1 MSIHPSSFILHPS
14 VWAIVPVKRLWQ
26 AKQRLAAVLAPAE
39 RAGLM
44 RQMAQHTL
52 AVLQETPDV
61 DRTVVISSDAD
72 VLSLAQRMGALTL
85 DEGEAVGLNTAVT
98 RATDFAA
105 AQGAESILI
114 LPADL
119 PFLCPA
125 DVQEM
130 LPWNGGLTIC
140 GDRSH
145 SGTNALLLP
154 LPTSFCF
161 CYGRDSYRQHL
172 QEAARLGMI
181 AHTVFIPGI
190 QFDLDTEQDW
200 QNYLIMNHEQVTVRN
215 EKQLTFPL

>member
-14 VWAIVPVKRLWQ
+14 IWAVVPVKRLWQ
-26 AKQRLAAVLAPAE
+26 AKQRLPDVLAPAE

-44 RQMAQHTL
+44 RQMARRTL
-52 AVLQETPDV
+52 AVLQESPDI
-61 DRTVVISSDAD
+61 DQTVVISSDAD
-72 VLSLAQRMGALTL
+72 VLALAQRMGALAL
-85 DEGEAVGLNTAVT
+85 DEGEVMGLNTAVT
-98 RATDFAA
+98 RAAAFAA
-105 AQGAESILI
+105 DQNADSILI

-119 PFLCPA
+119 PFLRPA
-125 DVQEM
+125 DVRAM
-130 LPWNGGLTIC
+130 FSGNGGVAIC

-161 CYGRDSYRQHL
+161 QYGRDSYRQHL

-200 QNYLIMNHEQVTVRN
+200 QTYQMMNNEQLTVRH
-215 EKQLTFPL
+215 P